1 MEIEEVV
8 TFIKATREEAITQ
21 AYEMGGGE
29 VHALHIRKGFGMPS
43 ATPVGY
49 FVMPPKRNWVELAE
63 EEVVGLTCECID
75 DGKFNMECAHE
86 FSKGITNMLKEKN
99 T

>member
-1 MEIEEVV
+1 MKIEEAV

-29 VHALHIRKGFGMPS
+29 VHALHISKGFSTP
-43 ATPVGY
+43 ANKPVGY
-49 FVMPPKRNWVELAE
+49 FVVPTKRKWEKLAE
-63 EEVVGLTCECID
+63 EEITGLTCECID
-75 DGKFNMECAHE
+75 DGTFNMECAHE
-86 FSKGITNMLKEKN
+86 FAKSINNMLKEKN